1 MKTLYYGGTIL
12 PLDGK
17 GTPQSLL
24 VDDGKI
30 QAAGDLDDLRA
41 LAKNARCV
49 NLEGKALLP
58 AFLDGHSH
66 ITALAQTLGLA
77 QLSGCRS
84 IEEIG
89 CRLRDFREKWKIP
102 AGQWVIGF
110 GYDQNDL
117 KERRHP
123 TAADLDAFL
132 SDCPAM
138 VTHTSGHMG
147 AVNSLGLKELGITRD
162 TAEPEGGKIG
172 RLEDGCPNGYLEE
185 AAFTNMG
192 SRIPRDP
199 EDSLTNLRRAEE
211 VYFSHGITTIHEGL
225 AREPEWSLLETAASK
240 GLLRGDVAAYIDI
253 KDSAGLLELHR
264 EYFGRYKNHLKIAG
278 YKLFLDGSPQGR
290 TAWVTEPYL
299 NGEPDYRGYP
309 IYQDNQVLE
318 FLEKAQRENVQ
329 IVTHC
334 NGDAAAD
341 QLLRCYRKAYEE
353 YGRDIRPVM
362 IHAQLLRAE
371 QMPALRELGMLA
383 SFFVAHV
390 YHWGDIHVQ
399 NFGWERASQISP
411 AKAALENGVIFDF
424 HQDSPVIP
432 PNMLETLWCA
442 VCRRTKSG
450 TILGEN
456 QRLTPEEAL
465 QAITAN
471 AAYALFEEHSK
482 GTLSPGKQADLV
494 ILDRSPLSCPAEK
507 LKDLRVLET
516 IKDGETVYTAN

>member
-117 KERRHP
+117 KERLHP

-138 VTHTSGHMG
+138 VTH
-147 AVNSLGLKELGITRD
+147 

-199 EDSLTNLRRAEE
+199 EASLTNLRRAEE

-264 EYFGRYKNHLKIAG
+264 
-278 YKLFLDGSPQGR
+278 
-290 TAWVTEPYL
+290 
-299 NGEPDYRGYP
+299 
-309 IYQDNQVLE
+309 
-318 FLEKAQRENVQ
+318 
-329 IVTHC
+329 
-334 NGDAAAD
+334 
-341 QLLRCYRKAYEE
+341 
-353 YGRDIRPVM
+353 
-362 IHAQLLRAE
+362 
-371 QMPALRELGMLA
+371 
-383 SFFVAHV
+383 
-390 YHWGDIHVQ
+390 
-399 NFGWERASQISP
+399 
-411 AKAALENGVIFDF
+411 
-424 HQDSPVIP
+424 
-432 PNMLETLWCA
+432 
-442 VCRRTKSG
+442 
-450 TILGEN
+450 
-456 QRLTPEEAL
+456 
-465 QAITAN
+465 
-471 AAYALFEEHSK
+471 
-482 GTLSPGKQADLV
+482 
-494 ILDRSPLSCPAEK
+494 
-507 LKDLRVLET
+507 
-516 IKDGETVYTAN
+516 